1 MDNLNSTVIIV
12 GGGPTG
18 LLTALGLARRNI
30 PVVVLEAAPEINH
43 SPRALTYTPV
53 VLDVLD
59 KFGVL
64 DAARAVAL
72 ECGRVQ
78 WEYKDSGTVIET
90 TVSELEGISAFPF
103 NLHMGQDTLAQ
114 VILHELQNWPAA
126 KVYWNATLTSFA
138 QSVDGVTADISTPTG
153 AMSAR
158 GAWLI
163 GADGARSTV
172 RDKAGIAFEGFTWPD
187 RYIATNVSFD
197 FHAKGYG
204 PARFI
209 IDPDRWALVARID
222 QGPLWRVTFGEAA
235 DEPEETVLERA
246 RIRLEEYTGSTDFEI
261 VHASPYRV
269 HERAAAAF
277 RLGCVLLAGDAA
289 HIVNPLGG
297 QGLTAG
303 IMDADMLVDT
313 LSGVIE
319 QRYPD
324 AALDHYASERKRM
337 VTQVSMAISQHSK
350 RLVQEADP
358 DQRRRDEAM
367 MQEGV
372 TDRSIMR
379 ERLKAMMAVAGEP
392 YEASVLRAATADL
405 NG

>member
-1 MDNLNSTVIIV
+1 MDNLNSNVIIV

-30 PVVVLEAAPEINH
+30 PVLVLEAAPEINH

-103 NLHMGQDTLAQ
+103 NLHMGQGTLSQ

-126 KVYWNATLTSFA
+126 KICWNAQLTSFS
-138 QSVDGVTADISTPTG
+138 QDDDGITADISTPSG
-153 AMSAR
+153 PLSAR
-158 GAWLI
+158 AAWLI
-163 GADGARSTV
+163 GADGARSTI
-172 RDKAGIAFEGFTWPD
+172 REKAGIAFEGFTWPD
-187 RYIATNVSFD
+187 RYVATNVTFD
-197 FHAKGYG
+197 FHSKGYG

-209 IDPDRWALVARID
+209 IDPDRWALFARID
-222 QGPLWRVTFGEAA
+222 QGPLWRVTFGESAE
-235 DEPEETVLERA
+235 EPEETVLERA
-246 RIRLEEYTGSTDFEI
+246 RIRLEEYTGSADFEI

-269 HERAAAAF
+269 HERAAATF
-277 RLGCVLLAGDAA
+277 RLGRVLLAGDAA

-319 QRYPD
+319 QHYPD
-324 AALDHYASERKRM
+324 AALDHYAAERKRM

-358 DQRRRDEAM
+358 EQRRRNEAM
-367 MQEGV
+367 MLEGV
-372 TDRSIMR
+372 INRSVMR
-379 ERLKAMMAVAGEP
+379 DRLKAMMAVAGEP
-392 YEASVLRAATADL
+392 YAAPAPQTSTTDL
-405 NG
+405 TG